1 MAGAVASIPFLR
13 LPEILDSY
21 NILGKIYFFHGVRYH
36 SKKKRDKD
44 VTEPPVTFATKPTWP
59 GHLYRVKEVIHT
71 SV

>member
-44 VTEPPVTFATKPTWP
+44 VTEPPVTFATKPRLAWA
-59 GHLYRVKEVIHT
+59 